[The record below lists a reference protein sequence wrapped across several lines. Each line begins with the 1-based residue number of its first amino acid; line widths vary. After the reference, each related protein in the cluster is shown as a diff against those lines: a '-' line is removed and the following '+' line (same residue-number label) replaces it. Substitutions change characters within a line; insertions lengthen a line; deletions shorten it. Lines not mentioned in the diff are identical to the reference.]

1 MERYLTSLIMLMAAT
16 SCALQESAQME
27 SQSSNN
33 SEMTLESLLLPT
45 TKSSF
50 DIVQDTAYI
59 RSKLQSDQDIF
70 MMSMVIFK
78 DSLYVLSINE
88 EDASYLGISKEIYG
102 RYIDCV
108 TRLNEQL

>member
-16 SCALQESAQME
+16 SCALQESAQM
-27 SQSSNN
+27 
-33 SEMTLESLLLPT
+33 TLESLLLPT

-50 DIVQDTAYI
+50 DIVQDTAYV